1 MCISKIKY
9 YTFVLMQLLRK
20 ILFPVSLLYALVV
33 YIRNWLFDFQLL
45 TSKSYKT
52 PILCV
57 GNLSAGGTG
66 KTPMVETII
75 SLFKEDCAVAVLSR
89 GYGRKSKG
97 YIVANSNS
105 SVEELGDEPFQIW
118 SKFPSISMVVDADRR
133 RGIQNIEKD
142 IKPNFIILDDG
153 FQHRKVKPGF
163 LVLLTAYDNLYTKD
177 WYLPTGNL
185 RDSKKEAKR
194 ANLIIVT
201 KCPENIS
208 VKTQKKI
215 EKALDIGAHQNVLF
229 SFIGYKNILDKDSKI
244 TPLKSLQ
251 PIKVTLVTGIANAAP
266 LESYLHKNGITFEHL
281 KYKDHHFFTEEE
293 IQLIQSKKCVLTT
306 EKDFVRLKDR
316 VSNLK
321 YISIE
326 HTFFRDGKQILEQE
340 LRSFIFKT

>member
-57 GNLSAGGTG
+57 GNLSTGGTG

-163 LVLLTAYDNLYTKD
+163 LVLLK
-177 WYLPTGNL
+177 
-185 RDSKKEAKR
+185 SK
-194 ANLIIVT
+194 
-201 KCPENIS
+201 S
-208 VKTQKKI
+208 
-215 EKALDIGAHQNVLF
+215 
-229 SFIGYKNILDKDSKI
+229 
-244 TPLKSLQ
+244 
-251 PIKVTLVTGIANAAP
+251 
-266 LESYLHKNGITFEHL
+266 
-281 KYKDHHFFTEEE
+281 
-293 IQLIQSKKCVLTT
+293 
-306 EKDFVRLKDR
+306 
-316 VSNLK
+316 
-321 YISIE
+321 
-326 HTFFRDGKQILEQE
+326 
-340 LRSFIFKT
+340 